1 MKTWVWIQKWMREIS
16 GKATTGEE
24 CCCYYK
30 WPPQCS
36 YGICVTLSCDSI
48 SKFWEFYIKAIPWIK
63 PLCAIPTLQ
72 LQVSTI
78 IFPLD
83 LCNTLKKVACSH
95 CHHFTPF
102 SSQQPEWSSKGMNQ
116 TMSHRRLSN
125 GLRVKFQLLTVAH
138 NALHDLASIY
148 LPLSLPG
155 TLAFLRF
162 LELVQFSSTSKS
174 LLILGTV

>member
-1 MKTWVWIQKWMREIS
+1 MLLWDMCYTELWLHQQVLGILHQS
-16 GKATTGEE
+16 HPLNQTTLRH
-24 CCCYYK
+24 
-30 WPPQCS
+30 PH
-36 YGICVTLSCDSI
+36 TH
-48 SKFWEFYIKAIPWIK
+48 
-63 PLCAIPTLQ
+63 Q
-72 LQVSTI
+72 LPVSTT

-95 CHHFTPF
+95 YHHLTPF

-116 TMSHRRLSN
+116 TMSHPRLSN
-125 GLRVKFQLLTVAH
+125 GFRVKFQLLTVAH

-155 TLAFLRF
+155 TLAFLLF